1 MPRVTRSRRSAA
13 LILLA
18 ALIVGASAGLVTGS
32 AGPALAETIGGEALA
47 SPDVV
52 VQPLADAGAAPLPD
66 IKAETWIVAD
76 ATTGS
81 VLAAK
86 GAHVRRAPA
95 STLKTLLALT
105 VMPQHSPDETWVAG
119 PKVGRV
125 DGSRVGLA
133 TGRTYSLDQLW
144 YAVFLPSAND
154 AAVAVAKVN
163 GGVSQTVAQMN
174 STAQRLQARDTV
186 ARTPNGLDQPGQVSS
201 AYDLALFARA
211 GMQRPDFAKYAG
223 TTRYTFPDRIGNGAH
238 TIVTTNR
245 LMLHGYHGMLGV
257 KTGFTTRAG
266 RTYVGAAR
274 RGDTTII
281 VTLMGIHESSE
292 QAAKDLFDWAF
303 RNHAKV
309 TPVGTLV
316 NPASALPGSALD
328 PSAH

>member
-1 MPRVTRSRRSAA
+1 MTLGRLASAA
-13 LILLA
+13 LVAVLVA
-18 ALIVGASAGLVTGS
+18 GASGGLITAG
-32 AGPALAETIGGEALA
+32 AGAAHAETIGGEGLS

-52 VQPLADAGAAPLPD
+52 VQPLPDAAPLPEV
-66 IKAETWIVAD
+66 KAETWIVAD
-76 ATTGS
+76 ATTGE

-86 GAHVRRAPA
+86 GAHVQRAPA

-125 DGSRVGLA
+125 DGSRVGLT
-133 TGRTYSLDQLW
+133 TGRTYTLDQLW

-154 AAVAVAKVN
+154 AAVAVAKLN
-163 GGVSQTVAQMN
+163 GGVGQTVDQMN
-174 STAQRLQARDTV
+174 ATAQRLQAHDTV

-201 AYDLALFARA
+201 AYDLALIARA

-223 TTRYTFPDRIGNGAH
+223 TARFTFPDRVGDGSH

-245 LMLHGYHGMLGV
+245 LLLHGYPGMLGV

-281 VTLMGIHESSE
+281 VALMGIHESSE
-292 QAAKDLFDWAF
+292 KAARDLLGWAF
-303 RNHAKV
+303 RNHGRV
-309 TPVGTLV
+309 TPIGTLV
-316 NPASALPGSALD
+316 NPVPGPPASALD